1 MLALIIKGG
10 WVMVP
15 IIALSVVAL
24 AILLERLWVLRSIR
38 LNVPLF
44 VQEVL
49 LLLQR
54 GRTDEAVGRCR
65 DVRHPVGR
73 LIALA
78 IANKGVRRR
87 EDLERLL
94 EREGEDQIKRLERR
108 LPGLLVI
115 IGVEPMLGFLG
126 TIVGLIKAFMDWE
139 ALGANITVSTLA
151 GGIYQ
156 AMITT
161 AGGLIVAIPYYLCYH
176 LLLAR
181 IQRHANEMSAAGDET
196 IGVLLG
202 QTREV
207 ET

>member
-10 WVMVP
+10 WVMAP

-24 AILLERLWVLRSIR
+24 AIVLERLWILWSIR
-38 LNVPLF
+38 LNVQPF
-44 VQEVL
+44 VHEVL

-54 GRTDEAVGRCR
+54 GREHEALSRCTG
-65 DVRHPVGR
+65 VRHPLGR
-73 LIALA
+73 LFALG
-78 IANKGVRRR
+78 IANRGMQRD
-87 EDLERLL
+87 ELERLL
-94 EREGEDQIKRLERR
+94 EREGEEQMRRLERR

-139 ALGANITVSTLA
+139 ALGTNITVSALA
-151 GGIYQ
+151 AGIYQ

-161 AGGLIVAIPYYLCYH
+161 AGGLIVAIPYYICYH

-181 IQRHANEMSAAGDET
+181 IQRHANEMSAAGDELL
-196 IGVLLG
+196 GVLTG

-207 ET
+207 AV